1 MTHLSITHRSTV
13 TEDQIDHLGHMNVRF
28 YGVNA
33 RLGTEAVLAR
43 LWAPSDLAFPLVDV
57 YTRHHREQLRGARL
71 AVQSGVLDAGPD
83 AVRLYHELVNEDTGD
98 LAATFVHRAEAR
110 TAQGERTG
118 VPDAVVRQAAETTVE
133 VPERGATRSLS
144 LDADPTARPPSLSE
158 VVERNLAMRKI
169 RTIAADECG
178 PDGRYLVDNAP
189 ALLWAGETLDGR
201 DAVWL
206 RDGPDGEKMGWAS
219 METRMGVLRMPSVGD
234 RIQSFGATV
243 ALGDKTSHVMLW
255 AFDVDRGDLLAVF
268 EVVSLAFDT
277 VARRAMSIPDAV
289 RAEERDR
296 FHPDLAAI

>member
-43 LWAPSDLAFPLVDV
+43 LGAPSDLAFPLVDV